1 MNKKIIA
8 GCAAAAAALVIGGAV
23 FFGSHIRLGGHF
35 YSKNASQLDV
45 RADGLTPEGYEA
57 LQAKLPGAQIL
68 WELPFQGKQ
77 LPLDTQEIT
86 VDALTEEDV
95 QLLDYLSG
103 LKCVHAE
110 NCRDYD
116 ALLAL
121 QARHPG
127 TEVRYQVTVS
137 GGNFGSDARELTTV
151 DATADELRQG
161 LRYLKDV
168 QLVQLTGAL
177 PPAAD
182 LGEVMGDYPNVAFNW
197 NVTFC
202 GKGWNSADTVMDLSG
217 CQTGGRA
224 ALEGVLP
231 YLPALK
237 EVNTCGS
244 DLSNADMMAL
254 VDSWPDIDFI
264 WELEAFGQTFRTDAE
279 EVDISGNKMADVSEA
294 EKLLPYFPKLKK
306 LIMSDCGIDNET
318 MDAFNRRYEDVQ
330 IVWTVYVSWKPIRTD
345 ETWFMPFRMQLH
357 DDTADLSNLRYCTDM
372 QCIDAGHLAIKDIE
386 FVRPLTKLRWLI
398 IGDTAVSDI
407 SPVENHTELVF
418 FEMFKTKVTDYT
430 PLLSCTGLEDLN
442 LGYTYGD
449 AEIIAQMTWL
459 KNLWWHRP
467 TPPWGGPETET
478 RLNLGSIL
486 PDANVDVS
494 YTPGSTDGGWR
505 KIPNYFAM
513 RDFLG
518 VFYMDED

>member
-23 FFGSHIRLGGHF
+23 FFSTHFRLGGHF
-35 YSKNASQLDV
+35 YGKNAARVDV
-45 RADGLTPEGYEA
+45 RTDGLSPAEYEA
-57 LQAKLPGAQIL
+57 LRARLPETEIL

-86 VDALTEEDV
+86 VDTLTEEDV
-95 QLLDYLSG
+95 QLLDYLPG

-121 QARHPG
+121 QARHPK
-127 TEVRYQVTVS
+127 TEIRYQVTVC
-137 GGNFGSDARELTTV
+137 GGSYANDTWVVTAVDSTAAELL
-151 DATADELRQG
+151 EG
-161 LRYLKDV
+161 LRYLPQV
-168 QLVQLTGAL
+168 TLVELTGAL
-177 PPAAD
+177 PPAED
-182 LGEVMGDYPNVAFNW
+182 LGEVMGAYPDVEFRW
-197 NVTFC
+197 NVSFC
-202 GKGWNSADTVMDLSG
+202 GQAWSSADTFMNLTGEQV
-217 CQTGGRA
+217 GGRA

-231 YLPALK
+231 YLPAMK
-237 EVNTCGS
+237 QVNVCETDMRS
-244 DLSNADMMAL
+244 EDMMAL
-254 VDSWPDIDFI
+254 ADSWPDIEFI
-264 WELEAFGQTFRTDAE
+264 WEIEALGQTLRTDAE
-279 EVDISGNKMADVSEA
+279 EINISGYRMADVSEA
-294 EKLLPYFPKLKK
+294 EKLLPYFPRLKK

-330 IVWTVYVSWKPIRTD
+330 IVWTVYVSWRPIRTD
-345 ETWFMPFRMQLH
+345 ETWFMPFRMQM
-357 DDTADLSNLRYCTDM
+357 DENTSDLSNLRYCTEM

-398 IGDTAVSDI
+398 IGDTAVADI

-418 FEMFKTKVTDYT
+418 FEMFKTRVTDYT

-478 RLNLGSIL
+478 RLNLGAIL

-494 YTPGSTDGGWR
+494 YTSGSTDGGWR